1 MNTSTSTV
9 AGDTSANN
17 PKPAVDEVRD
27 KAPNEVASTT
37 DLHVPT
43 TDQRSPITDKPA
55 QNEALA
61 RLKAAAPKVPAAIG
75 KVDTLSDDEAIE
87 LLALEAVIAEGWNSF
102 VQVGLALAR
111 IRDKELF
118 RNEYESFPAY
128 YRAKW
133 QLEHSYV
140 YYLIPA
146 AQLYS
151 ELATTPGVPKPE
163 HESQLRPLLGVP
175 KESAAGAW
183 KYAAELSGG
192 RKITGRLV
200 KRAIR
205 ELKLTPKPADDE
217 KKLVREKRSQHRE
230 AMSGLISELV
240 TMLTKKA
247 DHPQLLAKV
256 EELNR
261 HFLGLFAQD
270 RSHKRKSQSN

>member
-1 MNTSTSTV
+1 M
-9 AGDTSANN
+9 
-17 PKPAVDEVRD
+17 
-27 KAPNEVASTT
+27 
-37 DLHVPT
+37 
-43 TDQRSPITDKPA
+43 
-55 QNEALA
+55 
-61 RLKAAAPKVPAAIG
+61 
-75 KVDTLSDDEAIE
+75 
-87 LLALEAVIAEGWNSF
+87 
-102 VQVGLALAR
+102 
-111 IRDKELF
+111 
-118 RNEYESFPAY
+118 
-128 YRAKW
+128 
-133 QLEHSYV
+133 
-140 YYLIPA
+140 
-146 AQLYS
+146 
-151 ELATTPGVPKPE
+151 
-163 HESQLRPLLGVP
+163 P

-200 KRAIR
+200 TRAIR

-230 AMSGLISELV
+230 AMSGLIGELV